1 MLNPLLD
8 KLTDFPFD
16 RLRTLLKFETP
27 PANVEAIDLSLGGPL
42 HEPPKMVEQEL
53 TAHAAEWGRYPP
65 MDGTPGFQN
74 AASNWLCQRYGLRGD
89 TFEEAAMILPVA
101 GSREPLYMLATV
113 TVPDQK
119 ADAKPVVLLPNPFY
133 HIYEA
138 AAIMS
143 GAEPVFV
150 PATAENDYLPDIAS
164 LDKNILERTALVY
177 SCSPSNPQGK
187 CTDLDYMISLIKL
200 ARKYHFVIAF
210 DECYSEIYDKEPP
223 PGGLQA
229 CTHLG
234 PGFNRVVIFNS
245 LSKRSSVPGLRSG
258 LIAGDPIVLKKMR
271 LLRTYGG
278 GTVPMPIMA
287 ASAALLW
294 DEKHVEA
301 NRALYR
307 EKFDVAEEILG
318 NQFGFYRPEG
328 GFFLWLDVGSNG
340 GGETATKKLWSEA
353 GVKVLP
359 GAYLSRPDETGETPG
374 SRYIRIALV
383 EDVDTTRSAMRR
395 IADTLGK

>member
-1 MLNPLLD
+1 MLNPRLD

-16 RLRTLLKFETP
+16 RLRTLLKLETP
-27 PANVEAIDLSLGGPL
+27 PQDVVPVDLSLGGPL
-42 HEPPKMVEQEL
+42 HEPPKIVEQEL

-65 MDGTPGFQN
+65 MDGTPAFQS

-89 TFEEAAMILPVA
+89 SFEKSGMILPVA

-113 TVPDQK
+113 CVPESK
-119 ADAKPVVLLPNPFY
+119 EGAKPIVLLPNPFY
-133 HIYEA
+133 HVYEA
-138 AAIMS
+138 SAIMA
-143 GAEPVFV
+143 GAEPIFV
-150 PATAENDYLPDIAS
+150 PATPENNYLPDFAS
-164 LDKNILERTALVY
+164 LDKSILDRTALVY

-187 CTDLDYMISLIKL
+187 SADLEYMILLIKL
-200 ARKYHFVIAF
+200 ARKHHFVIAF

-234 PGFNRVVIFNS
+234 PGFNRVVVFNS

-258 LIAGDPIVLKKMR
+258 LIAGDLNILKKMR

-278 GTVPMPIMA
+278 GTVPIPILA

-307 EKFDVAEEILG
+307 KKFDVAEEIFG

-328 GFFLWLDVGSNG
+328 GFFLWLDVGTIG
-340 GGETATKKLWSEA
+340 GGEAVTKKLWSEA

-359 GAYLSRPDETGETPG
+359 GAYLSRPDESGETPG
-374 SRYIRIALV
+374 TRYIRAALV
-383 EDVDTTRSAMRR
+383 HDVETTKVALRRLVDTLR
-395 IADTLGK
+395 